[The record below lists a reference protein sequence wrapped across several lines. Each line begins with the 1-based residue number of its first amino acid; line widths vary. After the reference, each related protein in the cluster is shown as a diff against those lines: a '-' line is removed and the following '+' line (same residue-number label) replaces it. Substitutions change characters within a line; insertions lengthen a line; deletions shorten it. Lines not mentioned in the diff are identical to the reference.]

1 MDSRTPNYTTHFIT
15 SKDGTEIG
23 YRQFGKG
30 PGLVLIQG
38 AMGTAYNFQQLA
50 EILSKDFTVYTPDRR
65 GRGISGPTGDDYSIA
80 KEIEDLEAVLKKTD
94 AHNVFGLSSGAI
106 ISLQGALKIAAIK
119 KLAIFEPPFFNEP
132 NEQTALMD
140 DYNKEISKDH
150 VAAALVIGM
159 KAGKFGP
166 SFILSIPNR
175 FLEFMVNMGIKQEE
189 KKGSGGYDPM
199 KKLAYSL
206 HTDFKIVIETIG
218 KSQNFANI
226 KIPTLLLG
234 GSKSQDYLKAA
245 LNDLELIL
253 PNMQRLEL
261 PNVDHSAAWNSD
273 RGGKPEVVA
282 EALKIFFLK

>member
-1 MDSRTPNYTTHFIT
+1 MDSKTPNFTTHFVT

-50 EILSKDFTVYTPDRR
+50 EILAKDFTVYTPDRR
-65 GRGISGPTGDDYSIA
+65 GRGISGPTGNDYSIA
-80 KEIEDLEAVLKKTD
+80 KELEDLESILKKTD
-94 AHNVFGLSSGAI
+94 THNVFGLSSGAI
-106 ISLQGALKIAAIK
+106 ISIQGALKISAIK
-119 KLAIFEPPFFNEP
+119 KLAIFEPPFFNKP

-140 DYNKEISKDH
+140 DYNKEINKNH

-166 SFILSIPNR
+166 AFILSIPNR

-206 HTDFKIVIETIG
+206 HNDFKIVLETIG
-218 KSQNFANI
+218 KSKNFANI
-226 KIPTLLLG
+226 KIPTLILG
-234 GSKSQDYLKAA
+234 GNKSQNYLKLA
-245 LNDLELIL
+245 LNELETIIPTATRIEI
-253 PNMQRLEL
+253 PNA
-261 PNVDHSAAWNSD
+261 DHSAAWNSD

-282 EALKIFFLK
+282 EALKTFFLR